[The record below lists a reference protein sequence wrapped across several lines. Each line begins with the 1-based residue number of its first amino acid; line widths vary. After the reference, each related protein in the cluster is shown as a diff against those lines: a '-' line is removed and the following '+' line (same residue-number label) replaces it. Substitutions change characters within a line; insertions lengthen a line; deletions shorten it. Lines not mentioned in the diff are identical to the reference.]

1 MPKIDVIMAA
11 KKAKVKAIKKG
22 SAAETKQNNLEQRLA
37 VFDAAVTNFM
47 SK

>member
-1 MPKIDVIMAA
+1 MPKIDVIKAA
-11 KKAKVKAIKKG
+11 KKAKVKTVKKG
-22 SAAETKQNNLEQRLA
+22 SLAEEKKNNLEQRLA